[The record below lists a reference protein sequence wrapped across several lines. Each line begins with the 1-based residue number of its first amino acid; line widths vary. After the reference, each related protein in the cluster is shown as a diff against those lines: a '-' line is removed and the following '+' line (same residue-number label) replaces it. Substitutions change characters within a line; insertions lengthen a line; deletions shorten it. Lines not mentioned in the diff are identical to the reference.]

1 MQRIDVGYLYELGD
15 AIRSI
20 RIFRHRDFPAY
31 QMWAPLTEARNKLQ
45 EFVTR
50 SIFIGNLRAVQARAT
65 PLYEALDNLIAKM
78 VRESPETIS
87 SLDTIRMF
95 EAFDRFEPVLSAEL
109 SNLVVYMVVPKGA
122 YNVIALVEEGHRLF
136 PESIAWKA
144 PAAVKDIEQ
153 GAKALAF
160 ELWSAAAFHFHR
172 ANEAILREYY
182 DHAFG
187 GPGKRPKNCTMGS
200 MLSKMEKEGKGD
212 KRVIVA
218 LNNIREFH
226 RNPNAHP
233 GEFVEDA
240 EQAIS
245 LVSAIRAAMSY
256 MLEEL
261 PMVNFDALMAS
272 TPHPNVGPPVPAP
285 PPIMF
290 TAPMPSGYSDPDADF
305 NVDDVEF

>member
-31 QMWAPLTEARNKLQ
+31 QMWAPLIAARDKLQ

-50 SIFIGNLRAVQARAT
+50 SIFINNLRTVQVRAN
-65 PLYEALDNLIAKM
+65 PLYKALDDLIAKM
-78 VRESPETIS
+78 VKESPETIS
-87 SLDTIRMF
+87 SLDTMRMF

-122 YNVIALVEEGHRLF
+122 YDVIALVEEGHRLF
-136 PESIAWKA
+136 PESIAWKVPDA
-144 PAAVKDIEQ
+144 TKDIEE

-172 ANEAILREYY
+172 ANEAILRVYY
-182 DHAFG
+182 DQVM
-187 GPGKRPKNCTMGS
+187 GPGKRPKNCTMGT
-200 MLSKMEKEGKGD
+200 MLAKLKSVDNSD
-212 KRVIVA
+212 KRIVVA
-218 LNNIREFH
+218 LDNIKEFH

-233 GEFVEDA
+233 GEFVGNA
-240 EQAIS
+240 EEAIS

-256 MLEEL
+256 MLEVL
-261 PMVNFDALMAS
+261 PIVDYSHIFDEGVK
-272 TPHPNVGPPVPAP
+272 PDVGPHAP
-285 PPIMF
+285 PPAIPF
-290 TAPMPSGYSDPDADF
+290 NRNLAEKIADYF
-305 NVDDVEF
+305 EPEMEEKEG